1 MARIVNEEEHAARRN
16 QILDAAQRLVYTK
29 GYEQMTIQDILDDL
43 GISKGAF
50 YHYFDSK
57 TTLLEALVERM
68 VVGEV
73 LPLLNPIVENPQL
86 SALEKLHAYF
96 DTAIRWKT
104 ARKSLM
110 LSILKIWIADENA
123 IFRQKLFT
131 MTVRHVVPLLT
142 DIIRQGVTEGVFK
155 TSYPGEAGRVIVYIL
170 LGLSDT
176 IMDLFMRET
185 DGFDPHTAASVATFT
200 AALNDAM
207 ERVLGAPSGTISLID
222 PDILDE
228 WFAPAEAPVDY
239 Q

>member
-16 QILDAAQRLVYTK
+16 QILDAAQRLIYTK
-29 GYEQMTIQDILDDL
+29 GYEQMTIQDILNDL

-57 TTLLEALVERM
+57 TALLEALVERM

-73 LPLLNPIVENPQL
+73 LPLLTTIVENSSQT
-86 SALEKLHAYF
+86 ALEKLHAYF
-96 DTAIRWKT
+96 DAAIRWKT
-104 ARKSLM
+104 ARKSFM
-110 LSILKIWIADENA
+110 LSILRIWIADENA
-123 IFRQKLFT
+123 IFRQKLT
-131 MTVRHVVPLLT
+131 AMTVRHVVPLLT
-142 DIIRQGVTEGVFK
+142 EIIDQGVAEGVFN

-170 LGLSDT
+170 MGLSDT
-176 IMDLFMRET
+176 VMELFLHEAN
-185 DGFDPHTAASVATFT
+185 GYDPHTAESVANFT

-207 ERVLGAPSGTISLID
+207 ERVLGASSGSISLID

-228 WFAPAEAPVDY
+228 WFAPAETSIDY

>member
-57 TTLLEALVERM
+57 TALLEALVERM

-86 SALEKLHAYF
+86 TALEKLHAYF
-96 DTAIRWKT
+96 DTAVRWKT
-104 ARKSLM
+104 ARKSFM

-123 IFRQKLFT
+123 IFRQKLSA

-142 DIIRQGVTEGVFK
+142 DIINQGVAEGVFN

-170 LGLSDT
+170 FGLSDT
-176 IMDLFMRET
+176 IMDLFLQET
-185 DGFDPHTAASVATFT
+185 NGFDPHTAESVATFT

-207 ERVLGAPSGTISLID
+207 ERVLGAPSGSISLIE
-222 PDILDE
+222 PGILNE
-228 WFAPAEAPVDY
+228 WFAPAETSIDY